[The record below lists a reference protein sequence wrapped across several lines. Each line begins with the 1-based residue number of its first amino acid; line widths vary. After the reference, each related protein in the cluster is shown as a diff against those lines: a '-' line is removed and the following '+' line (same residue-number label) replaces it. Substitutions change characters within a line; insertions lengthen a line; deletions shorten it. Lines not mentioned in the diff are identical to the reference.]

1 MAGNCTSWA
10 IRSECLS
17 HPDPSPGRA
26 QISDILPTGFSRATL
41 SVVLQIVDS
50 TPACLLTCFWFF
62 GSGIA
67 HGLFAKNADGRCR
80 DGPWT

>member
-26 QISDILPTGFSRATL
+26 PIRDILRTGFSGAAL
-41 SVVLQIVDS
+41 SVLLQILDS
-50 TPACLLTCFWFF
+50 TPACLLTCFRFF

-67 HGLFAKNADGRCR
+67 YGLLTENADGRCR
-80 DGPWT
+80 DGS